1 MRNTYAPALVLV
13 AAILPIPVLATFI
26 TVIVYIVLGQ
36 QFGSPDW
43 LNWTAS
49 LTGFGVTLIIWLICA
64 LFCRRF
70 ASAQYSNRLS
80 YTSIIQELRRLELNF
95 ETIEV
100 NDPEEA
106 VELEEPVEAA
116 VAAQAV
122 KMVGTDEVAT
132 TTQAV
137 EVLGSPE
144 SNGAIEPQ
152 VSSNSGALQRAYAAL
167 YGDNEKERIEERL
180 QVNGMQ
186 WVLSTGSDFRP
197 YLWFFAKPRH

>member
-13 AAILPIPVLATFI
+13 AAVLPIPVLATFI

-43 LNWTAS
+43 LNWMAL

-64 LFCRRF
+64 VFSRKS

-80 YTSIIQELRRLELNF
+80 YASIIQELRRLEMNF

-106 VELEEPVEAA
+106 VELEEAVEAA
-116 VAAQAV
+116 VTARAV
-122 KMVGTDEVAT
+122 KMVGTDEVAVT
-132 TTQAV
+132 AQAL

-144 SNGAIEPQ
+144 SNGAIEPAQ
-152 VSSNSGALQRAYAAL
+152 VSSNSGALPSAYAAL
-167 YGDNEKERIEERL
+167 YDDNAKARL
-180 QVNGMQ
+180 
-186 WVLSTGSDFRP
+186 
-197 YLWFFAKPRH
+197 